1 MGWLILNMFLC
12 LIIVCILI
20 TVIYILDYIHRIVKN
35 MNDMLGKLNKRS

>member
-20 TVIYILDYIHRIVKN
+20 TLIYTLDYIHRIVKN
-35 MNDMLGKLNKRS
+35 MNDMLDRLRRS